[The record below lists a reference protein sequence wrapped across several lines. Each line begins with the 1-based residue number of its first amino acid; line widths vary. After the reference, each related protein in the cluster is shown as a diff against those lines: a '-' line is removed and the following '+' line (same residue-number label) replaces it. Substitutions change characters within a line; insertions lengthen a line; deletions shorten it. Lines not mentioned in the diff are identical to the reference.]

1 MKWFN
6 GITIYLMI
14 GLLINW
20 FQKASEDGKITVGE
34 CITLLVEAAKLMG
47 LTLPTEILTMKNE
60 TTDNYFAD
68 ESNGFSDEETIE
80 KNRSSKQVET

>member
-20 FQKASEDGKITVGE
+20 FQKASADGKITVGE
-34 CITLLVEAAKLMG
+34 CLNLLVEAAKLMG
-47 LTLPTEILTMKNE
+47 LSLPTEILELKDKKP
-60 TTDNYFAD
+60 DNYFAD
-68 ESNGFSDEETIE
+68 ESNGFSDEDTEE
-80 KNRSSKQVET
+80 KNRSLKPGEA